1 MKFFFGCKKLFYYL
15 KKGVGV
21 SLMSLSKVDLP
32 KKNPKEKQN
41 KVTCNLHVYNS
52 YGIQYM

>member
-32 KKNPKEKQN
+32 KKKPPKEKQ
-41 KVTCNLHVYNS
+41 K
-52 YGIQYM
+52 YM

>member
-1 MKFFFGCKKLFYYL
+1 
-15 KKGVGV
+15 
-21 SLMSLSKVDLP
+21 MSLSKVNLP

-41 KVTCNLHVYNS
+41 KVTCNLQVYNS

>member
-1 MKFFFGCKKLFYYL
+1 
-15 KKGVGV
+15 
-21 SLMSLSKVDLP
+21 MSLSKVDLP
-32 KKNPKEKQN
+32 KKKNPKEKQN